1 MADEVDGGAAAAG
14 TAADILGTAAAAATG
29 ADGGA
34 AAGAEGGAADGGTG
48 AEGGAGD
55 GGADGGADP
64 DWYANLSADADGD
77 KPSLRDW
84 VKATGVKDLE
94 GLAKVARDNQAALR
108 ESGRIKIPGEGAKPE
123 ELAEFR
129 KAIGVP
135 AAAAEYTVTAP
146 KDDAGNDL
154 PLNDELIGRM
164 AESAL
169 KHGAPKAVFEGIV
182 SDFIQAQLDEAAEI
196 DTAQK
201 QLAEDTVKGW
211 GKDKD
216 ANLAAIDN
224 AARALGI
231 DRNKMVAL
239 RNALGADFAL
249 DMMAKLGKGMA
260 EDVMI
265 TGGSNR
271 FGISGA
277 EAVQEI
283 ARLKTDGEFQKK
295 LMAGDPASVA
305 RWNRLNEAEAAYE
318 EAKRKAA

>member
-1 MADEVDGGAAAAG
+1 MADENDGSSVPAG
-14 TAADILGTAAAAATG
+14 SAADLLGGTPP
-29 ADGGA
+29 
-34 AAGAEGGAADGGTG
+34 AADPP
-48 AEGGAGD
+48 AGD
-55 GGADGGADP
+55 PPAGDPPAGDPPPSGEVDP
-64 DWYANLSADADGD
+64 DWYGNLSAEADGD

-84 VKATGVKDLE
+84 VKATGVKDLDA
-94 GLAKVARDNQAALR
+94 LAKVARDNQAALR

-123 ELAEFR
+123 EVAEFR
-129 KAIGVP
+129 KSIGVP
-135 AAAAEYTVTAP
+135 EDAKGYAVTAP

-201 QLAEDTVKGW
+201 QVAADTVKAW
-211 GKDKD
+211 GAEKD
-216 ANLAAIDN
+216 AKLAAIDR
-224 AARALGI
+224 AASALGI
-231 DRNKMVAL
+231 DRNKMVGL

-249 DMMAKLGKGMA
+249 NMMAKLGEGMA
-260 EDVMI
+260 EDVLI

-271 FGISGA
+271 FGVSGA

-283 ARLKTDGEFQKK
+283 ARLKTDGDFQKK
-295 LMAGDPASVA
+295 LMANDPAAVA
-305 RWNRLNEAEAAYE
+305 RWNRLNAAEAAYV
-318 EAKRKAA
+318 EAQAKAA